1 MIAELN
7 DRNDVTKA
15 YELATSLKRD
25 AQTVLSDRSPN
36 MHRNYLQLVN
46 ILGSRFEPRNQS
58 KLCRAKIM
66 KERVSKL
73 TYPTLQHCLRMLYT
87 TNGKFKQ

>member
-7 DRNDVTKA
+7 DWNDVTKA
-15 YELATSLKRD
+15 YEFATSLKRD

-36 MHRNYLQLVN
+36 MRRNYQQLVN
-46 ILGSRFEPRNQS
+46 ILGSRFEPWNQS
-58 KLCRAKIM
+58 ELCRAKIM

-73 TYPTLQHCLRMLYT
+73 TNPRH
-87 TNGKFKQ
+87 NIA

>member
-1 MIAELN
+1 
-7 DRNDVTKA
+7 
-15 YELATSLKRD
+15 
-25 AQTVLSDRSPN
+25 
-36 MHRNYLQLVN
+36 MHRNYQQLVN

-58 KLCRAKIM
+58 ELCRAKIM

-87 TNGKFKQ
+87 TNSKFKQ